1 MWVIDAELDKASLL
15 PHTLPLLYFVF
26 ASGGASFRLHS
37 KARFF
42 ERLVED
48 GLVGRWA
55 PEARQAAHRLRVW
68 LCASVAI
75 RYATKA

>member
-42 ERLVED
+42 KRLVED